1 MTQQVNDN
9 KRIAYN
15 TVMLYI
21 RMLFLVLI
29 SLYTSR
35 IVLQV
40 LGIEDFGLNNVVG
53 GIISFLGFMT
63 SSLAGAS
70 SRFITFA
77 LGKGDFNNLKTTF
90 NNIIS
95 IHILFA
101 IIILIIGETLGLW
114 FIQNKLNIPEGR
126 EIAAFWV
133 YQFSIITAMGS
144 FICMPFTAVIIAHEK
159 MSTFAYLTLGD
170 ALLKL
175 LAVYILT
182 MSPYDKL
189 IIYSGMIMLI
199 QLCDIIIYTIY
210 CYRQFP
216 ETHTHK
222 LKIESDIFKE
232 IFIYAGWTMN
242 GNLAVFGYTQGLNIL
257 LNIFFNPIINAA
269 RGIAVQVQTVVNN
282 FSYNFQMA
290 INPQLTKNY
299 AHGNYKR
306 MHTLIITSSKFSIY
320 LLYIICLPLSLK
332 AETIL
337 NIWLTEVPEHTISFL
352 RIILMTTILCALSNP
367 IVTSIHATGK
377 LKKFQIIEGSL
388 LLLIVPISY
397 LTLKFFNVPPESVFI
412 IHFFIEIITQYAR
425 VKIVLPMINMKLNIY
440 LKKVILPI
448 IKTILLG
455 TLIPFIVNQYIGESI
470 ISLFCICTI
479 SFLSIISAAY
489 IVGCSLDEKKTIKS
503 KFLQIINRFNP

>member
-1 MTQQVNDN
+1 
-9 KRIAYN
+9 
-15 TVMLYI
+15 
-21 RMLFLVLI
+21 MLFLVLI

-40 LGIEDFGLNNVVG
+40 LGVEDFGLNNVVG

-77 LGKGDFNNLKTTF
+77 LGKGNFDNLRKTF
-90 NNIIS
+90 NNIVS

-101 IIILIIGETLGLW
+101 IIILIIGETFGLW
-114 FIQNKLNIPEGR
+114 FIQNKLNIPADR

-133 YQFSIITAMGS
+133 YQFSIITAIGS

-159 MSTFAYLTLGD
+159 MSAFAYLTLGD

-175 LAVYILT
+175 LAVYILA

-189 IIYSGMIMLI
+189 IIYAAMIMLI
-199 QLCDIIIYTIY
+199 QFFDIIIYTIY
-210 CYRQFP
+210 CYKKFP
-216 ETHTHK
+216 ETHINR
-222 LKIESDIFKE
+222 LKIERESFRE

-290 INPQLTKNY
+290 INPQLTKSY
-299 AHGNYKR
+299 ANGNYDR
-306 MHTLIITSSKFSIY
+306 MHILIITSSKFSIY

-337 NIWLTEVPEHTISFL
+337 NMWLTEVPEHTISFL
-352 RIILMTTILCALSNP
+352 RLILMTTILCTLSNP

-388 LLLIVPISY
+388 LLLIVPTSY
-397 LTLKFFNVPPESVFI
+397 LILKFFNVPPESVFI
-412 IHFFIEIITQYAR
+412 VHFIIEMITQYAR
-425 VKIVLPMINMKLNIY
+425 VKIVLPMINMEIKIY
-440 LKKVILPI
+440 SRKVIIPI

-455 TLIPFIVNQYIGESI
+455 TLIPIIINKYTEENL
-470 ISLFCICTI
+470 ISLFFVSIV
-479 SFLSIISAAY
+479 SLFSIISAAY
-489 IVGCSLDEKKTIKS
+489 IVGCSIEEKKLIKN
-503 KFLQIINRFNP
+503 KITQIITRFNL